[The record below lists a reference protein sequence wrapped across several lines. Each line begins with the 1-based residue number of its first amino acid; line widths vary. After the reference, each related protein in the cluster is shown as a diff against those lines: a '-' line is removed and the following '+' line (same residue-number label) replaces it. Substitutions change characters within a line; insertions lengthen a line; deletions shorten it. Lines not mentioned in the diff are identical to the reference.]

1 MNKPII
7 AKVEAGKKYFICQCG
22 LSKKMPF
29 CDGAHEEDD
38 REIKPLP
45 FVSPKTGALSFCRC
59 QESKDLPI
67 CDGSHKTVT

>member
-1 MNKPII
+1 MNKPVI

-29 CDGAHEEDD
+29 CDGAHREDD

-45 FVSPKTGALSFCRC
+45 FVSPKTGNMSFCA
-59 QESKDLPI
+59 
-67 CDGSHKTVT
+67 GSQNAD